1 MKKERFL
8 IYSIFIAG
16 VLLVFAGCKKSDN
29 NNESSNVNIPVLSTA
44 SVNYILQTSV
54 VSGGNITSDGGATVT
69 VRGVCWSTGLTPTVS
84 DKKTTNGTGAGTF
97 NSNVRGLSP
106 GTVYYLRA
114 YATNSNGT
122 GYGSAISFTTVGT
135 TFTDSRDGNV
145 YKIVQIANKIWMAE
159 NLRYLPS
166 VVGPATGSLTT
177 PYYYVYGY
185 DGTDVNVA
193 KAQSNY
199 IIYGALYNWPAAMN
213 GAAGSSSNPSGVQGV
228 SPAGWHIP
236 SNAEWN
242 ELADSL
248 GGADVAGGKLKETGN
263 IHWTSPNEGATN
275 ETGFTAL
282 PGGGIGYGNFNDI
295 LNRAYWFSTTEDNAD
310 NVVFGKYISYDGGG
324 LMDLLAIKAYGL
336 SVRCVKDQ

>member
-1 MKKERFL
+1 MKNTRFL
-8 IYSIFIAG
+8 IYSFLIPG

-44 SVNYILQTSV
+44 SVNYILQTTV

-84 DKKTTNGTGAGTF
+84 NKKTTNGTGAGAF
-97 NSNVRGLSP
+97 ESNVRGLTP

-166 VVGPATGSLTT
+166 VAGRGTQSETI

-193 KAQSNY
+193 KGQSNY
-199 IIYGALYNWPAAMN
+199 IIYGALYNWPAAIN
-213 GAAGSSSNPSGVQGV
+213 GEAGSTSNPSGVQGV
-228 SPAGWHIP
+228 SPAGWHLP
-236 SNAEWN
+236 SNAEWT
-242 ELADSL
+242 ELTDSL
-248 GGADVAGGKLKETGN
+248 GGATIAGSKLKETGST
-263 IHWTSPNEGATN
+263 HWTSPNAGATN

-282 PGGGIGYGNFNDI
+282 PGGGLGFGEFVDMSNRGY
-295 LNRAYWFSTTEDNAD
+295 WWSTTEYSSALASS
-310 NVVFGKYISYDGGG
+310 IIMSYDNSTLSEVNTDKG
-324 LMDLLAIKAYGL
+324 LGI
-336 SVRCVKDQ
+336 SVRCVKD